1 MQYAHC
7 QLNVLFLNQN
17 GDLDFG
23 SADHENIDAFL
34 RKGGKCAGRD
44 AGMVAHANTNGRN
57 LGHAHI
63 VQNFGCAGFF
73 GNFFHHRQSLLQIF
87 ARNGEGDV
95 RMTVQAGVLNNHV
108 DQNAFFRERPEHGS
122 GTSRAGQGVVDVAG
136 DAPADPRGARV
147 DPTQI
152 DETIAAFEG
161 ADLVW
166 LESPTNPLL
175 DVLDLPTL
183 ITAAKQRG
191 AIVVV
196 DNTFSTPLRQRPLEF
211 GADLVVH
218 SATKFIAGHSDVLL
232 GLAVTSDVALRER
245 LLAKRTLQGS
255 IPGPFEAWLALRGL
269 RTLAV
274 RLDRAE
280 QTAAELAPRLAER
293 AELSRV
299 RYPGLPTDPGHG
311 LAAAQMGGCGAM
323 ISIEFA
329 GGAAAA
335 ERFVESLGLIT
346 PATSLGGVETL
357 AERRRRQ
364 PSEPLA
370 VPESL
375 VRLSIGIEHVEDL
388 WADIEQAL
396 AAL

>member
-1 MQYAHC
+1 MAENSAQHRPNTSVVSLGRPPREAGSS
-7 QLNVLFLNQN
+7 LNPPITLTSTYV
-17 GDLDFG
+17 G
-23 SADHENIDAFL
+23 SAVPQPGDRVYARFSNESWDPLEEAIAQL
-34 RKGGKCAGRD
+34 EGTPVPALSYASGMAAVAAALSLVPIGG
-44 AGMVAHANTNGRN
+44 VA
-57 LGHAHI
+57 
-63 VQNFGCAGFF
+63 V
-73 GNFFHHRQSLLQIF
+73 
-87 ARNGEGDV
+87 V
-95 RMTVQAGVLNNHV
+95 
-108 DQNAFFRERPEHGS
+108 P
-122 GTSRAGQGVVDVAG
+122 GTSYNGTIGLARQLHAE
-136 DAPADPRGARV
+136 GALGLREV
-147 DPTQI
+147 DPTRI
-152 DETIAAFEG
+152 DEAIAAFDG

-175 DVLDLPTL
+175 DVLDLPAL

-196 DNTFSTPLRQRPLEF
+196 DNTFSTPLRQRPLEL

-232 GLAVTSDVALRER
+232 GLSVTSDVALRAR

-280 QTAAELAPRLAER
+280 QTAALLASRLTAR

-299 RYPGLPTDPGHG
+299 RYPGLPTDPGHD
-311 LAAAQMGGCGAM
+311 LASVQMSGFGAM

-329 GGAAAA
+329 GGEAAA

-364 PSEPLA
+364 PTEPLA

-375 VRLSIGIEHVEDL
+375 VRLSIGIEDVEDL
-388 WADIEQAL
+388 WNDIEQAF